1 MRKSAEMDTSRK
13 NLGDDEGKADMIA
26 SVLGM
31 LCEAKETGCVLI
43 YREFFEITY
52 ALIFIHLYNDF

>member
-1 MRKSAEMDTSRK
+1 MDTSRK

-43 YREFFEITY
+43 YREFF
-52 ALIFIHLYNDF
+52 